1 MHATIK
7 TGNRICGL
15 LQLEEHVHGA
25 DCIKTVELSDEEVAK
40 LNETTAEEI
49 IDVEKTTAAD
59 DNTNNEET
67 TAADGESAADE
78 NGGETTAAGNGETA
92 AEETTAAEAAAELTQ
107 LAETENYIVTV
118 TYTSE
123 AQIPENAVLQVIEY
137 AKDSE
142 RFKERTE
149 ELGYEPEWLL
159 NVGFFVDSEE
169 VEPAAPVNVKVTM
182 WDSRKS
188 ATMTSFTSVK
198 MARKLSTVS
207 AQLRKTAYLHSSR
220 WEASLISQAEAAAM
234 TAVQRP
240 LP

>member
-1 MHATIK
+1 M
-7 TGNRICGL
+7 
-15 LQLEEHVHGA
+15 
-25 DCIKTVELSDEEVAK
+25 
-40 LNETTAEEI
+40 
-49 IDVEKTTAAD
+49 EKTTAAD

-182 WDSRKS
+182 KGQSEVSNYDIVHFGEDGQE
-188 ATMTSFTSVK
+188 ALDGVG
-198 MARKLSTVS
+198 AAEENGVS
-207 AQLRKTAYLHSSR
+207 AQFTLGSFSDICRQKQQL
-220 WEASLISQAEAAAM
+220 
-234 TAVQRP
+234 
-240 LP
+240 